1 MLKKL
6 LALLLLLSMAVCNSC
21 VPLDVITCPD
31 HSEYVTEDIVVPS
44 LGDIERER
52 VSLDNIQYS
61 RPDSSML
68 VSEINALIPLIE
80 NGSLNYDELANK
92 ISELDEKYSALS
104 TMLTYSMIKNSQNSA
119 DEHFAK
125 EYQLLK
131 SSTPEISR
139 AFDELFVAL
148 ARCEF
153 AEKLEEEVFG
163 KGFVEEYIDG
173 SSYTDSA
180 VALLEREAELESGY
194 SALSTANVEITYKG
208 KTDTFDNT
216 VARLKNE
223 LGEGSIRYKQA
234 LAECERLYDQAVMN
248 VGCDTFVSLL
258 SVRSL
263 LGKEMGYKS
272 YNEYAYDMLGHDYSE
287 REMKAMLEDIA
298 NYAIPVYSALSSS
311 AFAGY
316 FKTHKTPRAHEG
328 KVINDIYN
336 VLSKI
341 SPELSESYAYM
352 LNCGLYDIAP
362 AKANRL
368 DGAYT
373 TYLYDIDAPYIFAT
387 TSGTVSDY
395 MTISHEFGHFF
406 DSYTNYN
413 SDTSLDLL
421 EISSTALELIVLSK
435 LSDALCD
442 DNYKYLYYDE
452 IKSMLEVLIFQ
463 GFYAKFESLVYE
475 IPADRISRQ
484 SVDNAVLEAA
494 RFMNLNTDYF
504 NSLDDILIY
513 HLIETPF
520 YVQSYCTS
528 AVAAL
533 DIFFMECENEGGGV
547 EAYLKLT
554 SRDADKNFTA
564 HLIDAGI
571 SSPFRSHAI
580 KDITNKIYYSI
591 IGSYYYG
598 DDAEN
603 IAMNNDKSSQNF
615 AVLANFESFCLHF
628 IDFQYNNIYLPEW

>member
-1 MLKKL
+1 MPKKL
-6 LALLLLLSMAVCNSC
+6 LALLLLLTTAVCGSC

-31 HSEYVTEDIVVPS
+31 HSEYATEDIIIPA
-44 LGDIERER
+44 LGDIEREI
-52 VSLDNIQYS
+52 VSLDDIQYS
-61 RPDSSML
+61 RPDSAEL
-68 VSEINALIPLIE
+68 VSEINAFSSLIE
-80 NGSLNYDELANK
+80 NGSCSYDALVDK
-92 ISELDEKYSALS
+92 ICELDEKYAALS
-104 TMLTYSMIKNSQNSA
+104 TMLTYGMIKNSQNSA
-119 DEHFAK
+119 DEYFAK

-131 SSTPEISR
+131 ASTPEIGR

-163 KGFVEEYIDG
+163 EGFIEEYIDG

-194 SALSTANVEITYKG
+194 SALSTANVKITYKG

-234 LAECERLYDQAVMN
+234 FAECERLYESAVMN
-248 VGCDTFVSLL
+248 AGCDTFVSLL
-258 SVRSL
+258 SVRAM

-272 YNEYAYDMLGHDYSE
+272 YIEYAYDILSHDYSE
-287 REMKAMLEDIA
+287 RDMNAMLEDIA

-328 KVINDIYN
+328 KTINDIYK

-373 TYLYDIDAPYIFAT
+373 TYLYDFDAPYIFAT
-387 TSGTVSDY
+387 TSETVSDY

-413 SDTSLDLL
+413 SDASLDLL
-421 EISSTALELIVLSK
+421 EVSSTALELIILSK

-475 IPADRISRQ
+475 IPADMINRQ

-513 HLIETPF
+513 HLIETPL

-528 AVAAL
+528 AVASL
-533 DIFFMECENEGGGV
+533 DIFFMECENEGDGV

-554 SRDADKNFTA
+554 KREVDKNFTT
-564 HLIDAGI
+564 HLSDAGI
-571 SSPFRSHAI
+571 VSPFRSQAI
-580 KDITNKIYYSI
+580 KDITNKIYYS
-591 IGSYYYG
+591 
-598 DDAEN
+598 
-603 IAMNNDKSSQNF
+603 
-615 AVLANFESFCLHF
+615 
-628 IDFQYNNIYLPEW
+628 